1 MFTPRPQN
9 RETLFTE
16 PQRFAQH
23 ASKTVPPGDV
33 QKVTGTSA
41 LAGNPA
47 ADVGRTPTS
56 ALFLTGLF
64 LAIGGFLWAAFDT
77 PPNQQ
82 QAQALS
88 AKDAAAEEVSA
99 PESIGF
105 LPALLGNT
113 PILDRLTGSTE
124 TDLSLVADDWLR
136 RGDTVETL
144 LTRLGVEDPVFLDWA
159 RQSGE
164 VREAFA
170 SNRSTR
176 ATVSYLPDLGV
187 QALTLRWPDTKN
199 KGHFLRLTIKAARE
213 TGDANPDIAPVNRF
227 VATTESVPYTPNT
240 RLASGVI
247 ESSLFATT
255 DAANIPDSI
264 AMGMAEIFSN
274 DIDFNR
280 DLRKGDTFAVVYE
293 ILEADHEALETGRI
307 LAASFTN
314 KGTRLN
320 AIWFEQNGRGDYY
333 DLNGVSTRRF
343 YLASPME
350 FSRVTSSF
358 SKRRFHPVLKV
369 NRPHLGVDYG
379 APTGTPV
386 RTVGDGR
393 VVFAGRRGGYGNV
406 IEIRHDSRSTTVY
419 AHLSR
424 IFVKRGQRVE
434 RGERIGAVGSTGVST
449 GPHLHFEHR
458 VNGVHKDP
466 AQMAKRSRATEVDR
480 QHMVA
485 FKAIADTATTQLAA
499 ARQVHLAS
507 AE

>member
-1 MFTPRPQN
+1 M
-9 RETLFTE
+9 FTE

-23 ASKTVPPGDV
+23 ASQTVPPADV
-33 QKVTGTSA
+33 QKAPGTSVPSGSA
-41 LAGNPA
+41 SVDSRRAPA
-47 ADVGRTPTS
+47 S
-56 ALFLTGLF
+56 ALLLTGLF
-64 LAIGGFLWAAFDT
+64 LAVGGFLWAAFDT

-88 AKDAAAEEVSA
+88 AKDALTEEAAA
-99 PESIGF
+99 PESLGF
-105 LPALLGNT
+105 LPALLGDT
-113 PILDRLTGSTE
+113 SILDRLTRPPE
-124 TDLSLVADDWLR
+124 TDLNLVADDWLR

-144 LTRLGVEDPVFLDWA
+144 LTRLGVEDSDFLAWA
-159 RQSGE
+159 RQSAE

-176 ATVSYLPDLGV
+176 ATVRYLPDIGV
-187 QALTLRWPDTKN
+187 QSLTLRWPDTKSA
-199 KGHFLRLTIKAARE
+199 GHFLRLTIKAA
-213 TGDANPDIAPVNRF
+213 GDSDDVNAEVSQASRF
-227 VATTESVPYTPNT
+227 AATTESVPYKTSA

-293 ILEADHEALETGRI
+293 ILEADNEALETGRI

-358 SKRRFHPVLKV
+358 SKRRFHPVLKI

-406 IEIRHDSRSTTVY
+406 IEIRHDSQSTTVY

-466 AQMAKRSRATEVDR
+466 SQMAKNSRATQIDR
-480 QHMVA
+480 KQMAA
-485 FKAIADTATTQLAA
+485 FQAIADTATSQLAA

>member
-1 MFTPRPQN
+1 M
-9 RETLFTE
+9 
-16 PQRFAQH
+16 
-23 ASKTVPPGDV
+23 G
-33 QKVTGTSA
+33 TGA
-41 LAGNPA
+41 LA
-47 ADVGRTPTS
+47 ADGTGRAPTS

-64 LAIGGFLWAAFDT
+64 LAVGGFLWAAFDT

-88 AKDAAAEEVSA
+88 AKDAVPEAASA
-99 PESIGF
+99 PESLGF
-105 LPALLGNT
+105 LPALLGDT
-113 PILDRLTGSTE
+113 PVLDRLTGSPE
-124 TDLSLVADDWLR
+124 ADLSLVADDWLR

-144 LTRLGVEDPVFLDWA
+144 LTRLGVEDTNFLDWA

-170 SNRSTR
+170 SSRSTR
-176 ATVSYLPDLGV
+176 ATVNYLPDRGV
-187 QALTLRWPDTKN
+187 QALILRWPDIKN
-199 KGHFLRLTIKAARE
+199 AGHFFRLTIKASPR
-213 TGDANPDIAPVNRF
+213 TGDADAASASANRF
-227 VATTESVPYTPNT
+227 ITTTESVPYKANT

-293 ILEADHEALETGRI
+293 VLEADNEALETGRI

-333 DLNGVSTRRF
+333 DLSGVSTRRF

-358 SKRRFHPVLKV
+358 SKRRFHPVLKI

-406 IEIRHDSRSTTVY
+406 IEIRHDSQSTTVY

-434 RGERIGAVGSTGVST
+434 RGERIGAVGTTGVST

-466 AQMAKRSRATEVDR
+466 ALMAKRSRASEVDR
-480 QHMVA
+480 QHMAA
-485 FKAIADTATTQLAA
+485 FKAIADTANAQLAA